1 MFERERTRP
10 YIIRYALY
18 LYFLGLSFGDTSKAI
33 QSFTDRNYVAIWDWV
48 QRVDPKRIH
57 PFKNKKRIVA
67 FLIDETQIQI
77 GSTEAWLWVAIEPL
91 HRSITVPS

>member
-18 LYFLGLSFGDTSKAI
+18 LYYLGLSFGDKSKAI

-48 QRVDPKRIH
+48 QRVDPKRIA
-57 PFKNKKRIVA
+57 PFKNKKRTVT

-77 GSTEAWLWVAIEPL
+77 GSTEAGFG
-91 HRSITVPS
+91 